1 LTADKIAAAE
11 SVSRF
16 RMSNLQPLHPS
27 RVPQLPGVGISML
40 EAIAVVVAL
49 LVALPLAVVVLNL
62 FVPRAETWAHLAS
75 TVLPGY
81 LWNTLRLAFAVGM
94 GVALVGVSCAWLT
107 CVCRFPGRQVFEW
120 ALILP
125 IAMPAYVMAYVYT
138 DFLQFAGPVQTGL
151 RAMTGWRAGDYF
163 LPDIR
168 SLGGAALVLVSV
180 LYPYVYLLAR
190 TAFLEQSGS
199 TLETARILGHGPWRT
214 FFHVALPLARPA
226 IIAGV
231 ALAMMETLADY
242 GTVAY
247 FGVDTFSTGVF
258 RAWFSLGDPVA
269 AAQLGALLLVGVGA
283 VLGLERAV
291 RGRAAFHL
299 GPRREPVVHVLSG
312 FRAASAIAVCAVPLA
327 TGFVVPLFL
336 LLRLALERAEPGY
349 GERFASLAFNSITLA
364 SATAVLAVCG
374 AVVIAYTLRLRPG
387 PIATMASRTAA
398 LGYAIPGVVI
408 AVGVMAPVTQFDR
421 WISGWLAG
429 QFGVAPRLW
438 LSGTIAALVF
448 AYIVRFMSIALQT
461 VEAGLG
467 KIRPSMDD
475 AARSLGLLPP
485 EVLVRVHAP
494 LLLRSLLAAA
504 LLVFVDVMKELP
516 ATLAMRPFNFDTL
529 AVQTYNLAKDERLAE
544 ASVAALAI
552 LAVGLIPVL
561 MLARTMARR

>member
-1 LTADKIAAAE
+1 MLELSAAA
-11 SVSRF
+11 
-16 RMSNLQPLHPS
+16 
-27 RVPQLPGVGISML
+27 
-40 EAIAVVVAL
+40 VAL

-62 FVPRAETWAHLAS
+62 LVPRAETWAHLAS

-81 LWNTLRLAFAVGM
+81 IWNTLLLALAVGL
-94 GVALVGVSCAWLT
+94 GVSLVGVSCAWLT
-107 CVCRFPGRQVFEW
+107 SLCRFPGQRVFEW

-138 DFLQFAGPVQTGL
+138 DFLQFAGPVQAGL

-168 SLGGAALVLVSV
+168 SLGGAVFVLVSV

-199 TLETARILGHGPWRT
+199 TLETARILGHGPWQT
-214 FFHVALPLARPA
+214 FFFVALPLARPA
-226 IIAGV
+226 IAAGV

-269 AAQLGALLLVGVGA
+269 AAQLGALLLVGIGG
-283 VLGLERAV
+283 VLALERAL
-291 RGRAAFHL
+291 RGKSAFHS
-299 GPRREPVVHVLSG
+299 GPRRGPVVHVLSG
-312 FRAASAIAVCAVPLA
+312 PRAAAAIVVCAVPLA
-327 TGFVVPLFL
+327 AGFLIPLIL
-336 LLRLALERAEPGY
+336 LVRLALQGAEPGF
-349 GERFASLAFNSITLA
+349 GERFAGLAFNSFALA
-364 SATAVLAVCG
+364 CTTSILAVSG
-374 AVVIAYTLRLRPG
+374 ALAIAYAVRMRPG
-387 PIATMASRTAA
+387 TVATLASRTAG

-408 AVGVMAPVTQFDR
+408 AVGVMVPVTQLDR
-421 WISGWLAG
+421 WLSGWLAA
-429 QFGVAPRLW
+429 QFGVAPKLW
-438 LSGTIAALVF
+438 LSGTIAALVY
-448 AYIVRFMSIALQT
+448 AYLVRFMSIALQT
-461 VEAGLG
+461 VESGLA

-475 AARSLGLLPP
+475 AARSLGLRPAQALA
-485 EVLVRVHAP
+485 RIHAP
-494 LLLRSLLAAA
+494 LLVRSLLAAA

-552 LAVGLIPVL
+552 LIVGLLPVL
-561 MLARTMARR
+561 LLARTMARR